1 VFCRVTHVQAPE
13 GRVQEGLKLWYEN
26 VLPVTMA
33 REGFK
38 GALSLVD
45 ADSGKALSITF
56 WEGEDELLSST
67 EAEYHKR
74 AIERFGEFFTDA
86 HEPENFKLHLFTG
99 DIFNGTF
106 ASDEAG
112 EGLTKSK

>member
-13 GRVQEGLKLWYEN
+13 GRVHEGLKLWYDN
-26 VLPVTMA
+26 VLPVTKA

-45 ADSGKALSITF
+45 VNTGKALSITF
-56 WEGEDELLSST
+56 WEGEEDLLAST

-74 AIERFGEFFTDA
+74 AIERFGEFFEDA
-86 HEPENFKLHLFTG
+86 HEPENFQLHLFTG
-99 DIFNGTF
+99 EIFNGTF
-106 ASDEAG
+106 AADALG
-112 EGLTKSK
+112 EDVAKA

>member
-1 VFCRVTHVQAPE
+1 MFCRVTHVQAPE

-38 GALSLVD
+38 GALSMVD
-45 ADSGKALSITF
+45 PESGKALSITF

-99 DIFNGTF
+99 EIFNGTF
-106 ASDEAG
+106 SSDEAG
-112 EGLTKSK
+112 EELTKSQ

>member
-1 VFCRVTHVQAPE
+1 ME
-13 GRVQEGLKLWYEN
+13 LWYDN

-45 ADSGKALSITF
+45 PKSGKALSITF
-56 WEGEDELLSST
+56 WEGEDELIAST

-74 AIERFGEFFTDA
+74 AIQRFGEFFENA
-86 HEPENFKLHLFTG
+86 HEPENYTLNLYTG
-99 DIFNGTF
+99 DIFEGTYTV
-106 ASDEAG
+106 DEAG
-112 EGLTKSK
+112 ARAAGA

>member
-1 VFCRVTHVQAPE
+1 MFCRVTHVQAPE

-45 ADSGKALSITF
+45 PESGKALSITF

-67 EAEYHKR
+67 EAEYHKQ
-74 AIERFGEFFTDA
+74 AIQRFGAFFENA
-86 HEPENFKLHLFTG
+86 HDPENFKLNLFTG
-99 DIFNGTF
+99 EIFNGTF
-106 ASDEAG
+106 AADPAAEEIA
-112 EGLTKSK
+112 KSK

>member
-1 VFCRVTHVQAPE
+1 MFCRVTHVQAPE

-45 ADSGKALSITF
+45 PDSGKALSITF

-74 AIERFGEFFTDA
+74 AIERFGEFFDGRPRARELQTA
-86 HEPENFKLHLFTG
+86 PVHRRHLQRH
-99 DIFNGTF
+99 
-106 ASDEAG
+106 
-112 EGLTKSK
+112 LRVR

>member
-1 VFCRVTHVQAPE
+1 MFCRVTHVQAPE
-13 GRVQEGLKLWYEN
+13 GRVQEGLKLWYDN
-26 VLPVTMA
+26 ILPVTKA

-45 ADSGKALSITF
+45 PETGKALSITF

-74 AIERFGEFFTDA
+74 AIERFGEFFERA
-86 HEPENFKLHLFTG
+86 HEPENFHLHLFTG

-106 ASDEAG
+106 SADEAG
-112 EGLTKSK
+112 ERVAKS